1 MDLIFQ
7 FLLAI
12 LPIIVIFAGLV
23 FFRQSGTLM
32 GVVGLA
38 LTIAIAVVFFQTSP
52 EIALYASA
60 SGVLASF
67 GISLMVFF
75 TILQ

>member
-23 FFRQSGTLM
+23 FFHQSGTLM

-38 LTIAIAVVFFQTSP
+38 LTIAIAVVFFQTSRRLP
-52 EIALYASA
+52 C
-60 SGVLASF
+60 
-67 GISLMVFF
+67 MP
-75 TILQ
+75 LQAVSSPPLGSP